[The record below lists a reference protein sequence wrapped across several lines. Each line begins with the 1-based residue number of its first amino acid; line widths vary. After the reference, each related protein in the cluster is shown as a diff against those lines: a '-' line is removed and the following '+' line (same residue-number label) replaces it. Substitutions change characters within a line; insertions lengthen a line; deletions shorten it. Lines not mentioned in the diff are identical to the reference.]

1 MIGIFDSGLGGLT
14 ALREAMRLMPNE
26 DFIYFGDT
34 GRVPYGTRS
43 RDTIIQYAKQAMNFF
58 ASHNVKAV
66 LAACGTVSSVA
77 LKDLKASFDF
87 PIIGVVEGA
96 ANSAIKETKNK
107 KIGIIGTSATI
118 SSGSFE
124 KALKSLCRDAQ
135 TMGIACPLF
144 VPLVENGFVQ
154 KDDCVTL
161 EVARRYLQPIKDF
174 GADTLILGCTHFPI
188 ISEVISQI
196 LPSVTLINSG
206 SEAAKQLTELMG
218 NNSSGN
224 GRVEYYVSDSPE
236 NFSSVASIFLG
247 EDFTGGVK
255 KIEIQNY

>member
-14 ALREAMRLMPNE
+14 ALREAVRLMPNE

-43 RDTIIQYAKQAMNFF
+43 RDTIIQYAKQAMRFF
-58 ASHNVKAV
+58 ASHNVEAV

-77 LKDLKASFDF
+77 LDELKASFDL

-96 ANSAIKETKNK
+96 AKSAIEKTKNK
-107 KIGIIGTSATI
+107 KIGIIGTSATVR
-118 SSGSFE
+118 SASFE
-124 KALKSLCRDAQ
+124 KVLKGLSPDVQ
-135 TMGIACPLF
+135 TMGVACPLF
-144 VPLVENGFVQ
+144 VPLVENGYVQ
-154 KDDCVTL
+154 SDDCVTL

-174 GADTLILGCTHFPI
+174 GADTLILGCAHFPI
-188 ISEVISQI
+188 IAEVISRV

-206 SEAAKQLTELMG
+206 SEAAKQLLG
-218 NNSSGN
+218 LKGDGVGGGSV
-224 GRVEYYVSDSPE
+224 RYYVSDSPE

-247 EDFTGGVK
+247 EDFIGGVE

>member
-14 ALREAMRLMPNE
+14 ALSEAIRLMPNE
-26 DFIYFGDT
+26 DFVYFGDT

-43 RDTIIQYAKQAMNFF
+43 RETIIQYARQAMRFF
-58 ASHNVKAV
+58 ASRNVEAV

-77 LKDLKASFDF
+77 LDDLKSNFDF
-87 PIIGVVEGA
+87 PITGVVEGA
-96 ANSAIKETKNK
+96 TVSAVNETKNG
-107 KIGIIGTSATI
+107 KIGIIGTSATV

-124 KALKSLCRDAQ
+124 KALRSLSPDVQ

-161 EVARRYLQPIKDF
+161 EVARRYLQPIKEF

-188 ISEVISQI
+188 IANVISQI

-206 SEAAKQLTELMG
+206 SEAAKQLMRLTG
-218 NNSSGN
+218 DNQSGS
-224 GRVEYYVSDSPE
+224 GQVEYYVSDSPE

-247 EDFTGGVK
+247 EDFSGGVK
-255 KIEIQNY
+255 KIEIQKY